1 MPLQCRAAYQSGGR
15 AVVGGAEGGVLVGA
29 VGAVLDAVAE
39 RCGGQADATVAGTL
53 ALNGHQEEEEGE
65 GEAEVEENQ

>member
-1 MPLQCRAAYQSGGR
+1 MPLQCWAAYQSGGR

-39 RCGGQADATVAGTL
+39 RVGGQAVAIVARTR
-53 ALNGHQEEEEGE
+53 ALRGHQEEGAGE
-65 GEAEVEENQ
+65 GNQQ